1 MDPSLAELALSRVC
15 DYLSA
20 MGVEL
25 TREVSL
31 QALKLIEAGLASE
44 REDPL
49 HFIMTRLDECFP
61 LHNPDLPSVHPQ
73 IIRGSMGYMHH
84 DS

>member
-1 MDPSLAELALSRVC
+1 MDRSLGEQALSRVC

-31 QALKLIEAGLASE
+31 QALKLIVAGLASE
-44 REDPL
+44 REDSI

-61 LHNPDLPSVHPQ
+61 IQNPDLPSPYPP
-73 IIRGSMGYMHH
+73 IMRGSMGYDAH
-84 DS
+84 D

>member
-1 MDPSLAELALSRVC
+1 MDRSLAEQALTRVC

-31 QALKLIEAGLASE
+31 HALKLIEAGLASE

-61 LHNPDLPSVHPQ
+61 LQNPDLPSAYPP
-73 IIRGSMGYMHH
+73 IIRGSMGYDAH
-84 DS
+84 D

>member
-1 MDPSLAELALSRVC
+1 MDRSLAELALSRVC

-44 REDPL
+44 HEKPL

-61 LHNPDLPSVHPQ
+61 LQNPDLPSTHPP
-73 IIRGSMGYMHH
+73 IIRGSMGYHAP
-84 DS
+84 